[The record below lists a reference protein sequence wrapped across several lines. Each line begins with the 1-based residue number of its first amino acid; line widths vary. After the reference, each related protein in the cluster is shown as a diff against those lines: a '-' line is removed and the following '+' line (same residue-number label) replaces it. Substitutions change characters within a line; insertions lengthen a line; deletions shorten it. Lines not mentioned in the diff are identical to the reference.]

1 MGLAKLARADVLPT
15 LHLSSNPTLRGVY
28 GVGVSISQIGKE
40 KNKSNVGAIPFSS
53 SRIAS
58 MFSYV

>member
-1 MGLAKLARADVLPT
+1 MFGNQNDFEALYCFLLCA
-15 LHLSSNPTLRGVY
+15 VY

-58 MFSYV
+58 LFS

>member
-1 MGLAKLARADVLPT
+1 MAKEGCLEIKM
-15 LHLSSNPTLRGVY
+15 TLRLYIVFLLSAVY
-28 GVGVSISQIGKE
+28 GVGVSISQVGKE

-58 MFSYV
+58 MLS